1 MTFTDDSGDRLG
13 RHGGEPVVPGI
24 LLHGRRYDAGAGE
37 VWAGRIERLGMDVT
51 IRYVRLPA
59 DSLLRAEAFDEAQ
72 LLLGIRHPHL
82 ASVVDVI
89 RTPDG
94 LAVATEPVHE
104 AVSLSRLLGARGRLD
119 PGEVVTIGLPAAQ
132 ALAEVHA
139 AGLHH
144 GGLTAL
150 DILLEPNGRPV
161 LTGAGIA
168 ALTDPGVSASEDVH
182 DLADLLLGAMR
193 QATGPDAAAVAVA
206 VAMALVDD
214 PRRRPSAAELAAG
227 LARSATPLPVRM
239 TDVPPGAAGVVEVDP
254 EPGRPADGGNAAP
267 VDQGDLLD
275 PDESLRGE
283 AGDSDDPDPW
293 SAAEDV
299 AWPGDPATGD
309 RGFEGDPGSA
319 AGPPETPRP
328 AGRDDP
334 YGLYLATGQVIPD
347 EDEEPPPPG
356 AGGPAPREADAEG
369 IRPPHD
375 GRTAPAEP
383 ADLVGSLRPVNHD
396 RAGTRRRAGRAAA
409 PARARG
415 TTHSPAPRA
424 ARARRAAGERAGG
437 RRRHPV
443 LFPVLAGVGLVI
455 VAIAALLLAHDSGSD
470 ATRQPVPTGSTARA
484 DPTASPVSGQT
495 PEQVWRAVLDELNT
509 ARSKA
514 FERADETALGLAD
527 APGSAVLESDRASI
541 REMVR
546 RRGRSTPVRIEIVDV
561 VVREEEADRV
571 VLRVTEIVGAYDFV
585 GEAGDVLAQQPA
597 SPPET
602 KDLTL
607 WRTEAGWRQA
617 ESVKTAPG

>member
-37 VWAGRIERLGMDVT
+37 VWAGQVERLGVSVT
-51 IRYVRLPA
+51 VRYVRLPA
-59 DSLLRAEAFDEAQ
+59 DSLLRAEALDEARS
-72 LLLGIRHPHL
+72 LLGVRHPHL

-94 LAVATEPVHE
+94 LAVVTEPVHE

-161 LTGAGIA
+161 LTGAGVA
-168 ALTDPGVSASEDVH
+168 ALTDPGVSTAEDVH

-239 TDVPPGAAGVVEVDP
+239 TGVAPGAAGVIEIDP
-254 EPGRPADGGNAAP
+254 ESGRPVGGADATP
-267 VDQGDLLD
+267 VDQHDLLD
-275 PDESLRGE
+275 PVESMGGDGARDGVGDGVGGSG
-283 AGDSDDPDPW
+283 AGGDRTDPW
-293 SAAEDV
+293 SAAEEE
-299 AWPGDPATGD
+299 AWPGDPAPGGPAAD
-309 RGFEGDPGSA
+309 DPGSA
-319 AGPPETPRP
+319 GDPPESAWP
-328 AGRDDP
+328 AGGDDP
-334 YGLYLATGQVIPD
+334 YGLYRAAGQVGPA
-347 EDEEPPPPG
+347 EDDEPPSPAGPP
-356 AGGPAPREADAEG
+356 R
-369 IRPPHD
+369 D
-375 GRTAPAEP
+375 GRTAPVEP
-383 ADLVGSLRPVNHD
+383 ADLVGSLRPPGQD

-409 PARARG
+409 PARPRG
-415 TTHSPAPRA
+415 ASRSSAPGA
-424 ARARRAAGERAGG
+424 ARARRAAGERAGS

-455 VAIAALLLAHDSGSD
+455 VAVAALLLARDSGSD
-470 ATRQPVPTGSTARA
+470 GTGQPAPAGSGAGTN
-484 DPTASPVSGQT
+484 PTATPVSGQT
-495 PEQVWRAVLDELNT
+495 PEQAWRAVLDELND
-509 ARSKA
+509 ARSRA
-514 FERADETALGLAD
+514 FERADAAALTLAD
-527 APGSAVLESDRASI
+527 ASGSAVLKADQDSI
-541 REMVR
+541 GAMAG
-546 RRGRSTPVRIEIVDV
+546 RGAHSTPVRIQIVELT
-561 VVREEEADRV
+561 VREENADRV
-571 VLRVTEIVGAYDFV
+571 VLRVTETLAGYDFV
-585 GEAGDVLAQQPA
+585 DSVGTVLDSQPA
-597 SPPET
+597 GPPET

-607 WRTEAGWRQA
+607 TRTEAGWRLA
-617 ESVKTAPG
+617 GSVRITPG